1 MYGVLRPTF
10 RSLTLLADIDGLPML
25 YVAAIAVCLLGLL
38 LVPILNP
45 PRWFDSRPAEE
56 NPALTMRAVAY
67 AEHGD
72 VSVLQLHP
80 TYPRPQVQADAV
92 LIQVVASSINPCD
105 FKFRRNPVPDFI
117 LTKPVIPGE
126 DVAGIVVEVGRQV
139 SKFAVGDRVAAMLP
153 TLRWK
158 WGAAAEYVNVK
169 ESLVA
174 RIGDDV
180 DFVSAASLPLVA
192 LTAVQAF
199 SKVSDIQ
206 KGQKILI
213 QAGAGGLG
221 TSAIQYAKKVLGL
234 YVATT
239 ASAGKAELL
248 KEIGADEVIDYHTTR
263 FEDIVQDYDIV
274 LDSMSWS
281 YENRTLGRDLHVLK
295 SNGSY
300 LNVISSDWSFD
311 GTEVGNGL
319 TTLHNLLVH
328 KASNIVTRGRM
339 PRYDVVTVLPHG
351 EQLQYVMDLLQ
362 SGTIRAVVDRQFD
375 LSEIQD
381 AYTYLETGHVTG
393 KVVLVHV
400 KTELKEY

>member
-1 MYGVLRPTF
+1 M
-10 RSLTLLADIDGLPML
+10 
-25 YVAAIAVCLLGLL
+25 
-38 LVPILNP
+38 
-45 PRWFDSRPAEE
+45 
-56 NPALTMRAVAY
+56 
-67 AEHGD
+67 
-72 VSVLQLHP
+72 
-80 TYPRPQVQADAV
+80 
-92 LIQVVASSINPCD
+92 ASSINPCD

-117 LTKPVIPGE
+117 LPKPVIPGE
-126 DVAGIVVEVGRQV
+126 DVAGIVVQVGRKV
-139 SKFAVGDRVAAMLP
+139 STFAVGDRVAAMLP
-153 TLRWK
+153 TLRRR
-158 WGAAAEYVNVK
+158 WGAASEYVNVK

-199 SKVSDIQ
+199 NKVSDIQ
-206 KGQKILI
+206 RGQKVLI
-213 QAGAGGLG
+213 HAGAGGLG
-221 TSAIQYAKKVLGL
+221 TFAIQYAKKVLGL

-239 ASAGKAELL
+239 ASSAKADIL
-248 KEIGADEVIDYHTTR
+248 KEIGADEVIDYRITR
-263 FEDIVQDYDIV
+263 FEDLVQDYDIV

-281 YENRTLGRDLHVLK
+281 YENRTLGRDSHVLK

-300 LNVISSDWSFD
+300 LNVFSSDWSFD

-328 KASNIVTRGRM
+328 KASNTLTRGVI
-339 PRYDVVTVLPHG
+339 PRYDVVIVLPHG

-375 LSEIQD
+375 LSDIQD

-393 KVVLVHV
+393 KIVLVHA
-400 KTELKEY
+400 KTA